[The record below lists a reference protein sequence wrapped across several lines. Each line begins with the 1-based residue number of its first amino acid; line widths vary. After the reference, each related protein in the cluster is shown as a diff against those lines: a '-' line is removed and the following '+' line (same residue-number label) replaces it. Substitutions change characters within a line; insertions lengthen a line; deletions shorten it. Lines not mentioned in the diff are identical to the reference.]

1 MYSENKCSMF
11 QILVF
16 FLFCKDILLFIMIFE
31 GEIVE
36 FNEVNFGVIKEIQLC
51 NLYEIVDKFLF
62 EVGGVKVIVYLR
74 NVFEILIVFQLSI
87 LDNDF
92 FG

>member
-1 MYSENKCSMF
+1 MYSEKKCSMF

-16 FLFCKDILLFIMIFE
+16 ILFCQDILLFIMIFE

-51 NLYEIVDKFLF
+51 NLYVIVDKFLF
-62 EVGGVKVIVYLR
+62 EVGGVKVIVYFR